1 VQAFCLECLTTGQ
14 GLRTLCNPG
23 REFLRG
29 GEGRKGRTLS
39 LASDVMHVA
48 TPHGRTAAR
57 SERRTAFTARHIL
70 CCRLACA
77 QLADEAEHVSGVLL
91 AAKALLNFRTAGL
104 APALTA
110 TTGVALR
117 RLRLLIQLA
126 AQADEWLVR
135 GGAALL
141 TMPAP
146 CALVDTGG
154 APEMVNDHVAE
165 LSDLAVGALNRITV
179 GVLLAALICGFS
191 GPPGFRITLQGA
203 RLADPPAACP
213 AACGLCGQP

>member
-1 VQAFCLECLTTGQ
+1 
-14 GLRTLCNPG
+14 
-23 REFLRG
+23 
-29 GEGRKGRTLS
+29 
-39 LASDVMHVA
+39 MA
-48 TPHGRTAAR
+48 TPHLK
-57 SERRTAFTARHIL
+57 RRTAVTVSHII

-77 QLADEAEHVSGVLL
+77 QLADEAAHVSGVLL

-104 APALTA
+104 APALMGSA

-141 TMPAP
+141 TMRAP

-154 APEMVNDHVAE
+154 APETVNDHAAE

-179 GVLLAALICGFS
+179 GVLLAASIC
-191 GPPGFRITLQGA
+191 
-203 RLADPPAACP
+203 
-213 AACGLCGQP
+213 